1 MVPKWLG
8 PYEIVDLKDKLAQ
21 LRNQKTQSIMANHI
35 NVDRLKFYKD
45 ASTQSGK
52 RVCHEDDY
60 QAACSEDF
68 AKQEENFQLE
78 EVSMENQDDSFQDIQ
93 LDVDLQEIV
102 DDEYGSNI
110 VEESKALCVT
120 ESRVPRSLLTKP
132 TKDIKVITSPILIH
146 CHNY

>member
-1 MVPKWLG
+1 MHS
-8 PYEIVDLKDKLAQ
+8 YETKKINIIK
-21 LRNQKTQSIMANHI
+21 ANRI

-52 RVCHEDDY
+52 RVCHDDY

-120 ESRVPRSLLTKP
+120 ETRVPRSLLTKP
-132 TKDIKVITSPILIH
+132 TKDITVIISPVLIH

>member
-1 MVPKWLG
+1 MG

-60 QAACSEDF
+60 
-68 AKQEENFQLE
+68 
-78 EVSMENQDDSFQDIQ
+78 
-93 LDVDLQEIV
+93 
-102 DDEYGSNI
+102 
-110 VEESKALCVT
+110 
-120 ESRVPRSLLTKP
+120 
-132 TKDIKVITSPILIH
+132 
-146 CHNY
+146 

>member
-52 RVCHEDDY
+52 RVCHEDDH

-78 EVSMENQDDSFQDIQ
+78 EVSMENQDDSFQE
-93 LDVDLQEIV
+93 EIV

-120 ESRVPRSLLTKP
+120 ESRVPRSLLRKP
-132 TKDIKVITSPILIH
+132 TKYITVITSLILIH